1 MLPKTNPYVKIYNG
15 ETKLITFLIK
25 NGDLLKIYIGI
36 WKKARKVSKNN
47 LIANPSTIKNF

>member
-1 MLPKTNPYVKIYNG
+1 MLPKTNAYVKIYNG

-36 WKKARKVSKNN
+36 WKKARKS
-47 LIANPSTIKNF
+47 IKI